1 MIKNLYSLAE
11 KQKCPIPPVLFP
23 ASGFTI
29 FEPYGVVLVISP
41 WNYPL
46 QLSILPLIG
55 AIAAG
60 NCVLLKPSELSPA
73 TSTWILDY
81 MSKYVD
87 KECFQV
93 VLGAVEETSAL
104 LKLPW
109 NYIFYTGGGRV
120 GRIIAHAA
128 AEHLTP
134 TTLELGG
141 RNPVILDR
149 GIDLDVSIKRLVL
162 AKFVNCGQTCVAPNH
177 VYVHESMIEEVIE
190 TVKNVIVEFYT
201 DDPQKSS
208 DYSRIITKDHLKH
221 LQTFLDPLDPSTI
234 VFGNVVDLDDL
245 YFSPT
250 LVLNPPKDAS
260 ISQEEIF
267 GPILPFYSYSDLSSL
282 IDTDLQERSLVICAF
297 TNDAALQKRLIS
309 ETSSGTLS
317 INDALT
323 HVTCRELPFGGVGS
337 SGYGQYYGK
346 YSFETFSH
354 RKSVLHNSQRFQL
367 DLRSPPFTQQ
377 KIDWILRLKKLSI
390 PMHWFLSIL
399 TFLSVFTYIII

>member
-1 MIKNLYSLAE
+1 MKLQYLDVSRIPDVHANLRRAFLSKKTLPLSWRKTQIQKIKQCLIENWDTYFEAAKHDLKQTQLIARLEFSQCIEECDYMIKNLYSLAE

-208 DYSRIITKDHLKH
+208 DYSRIITKYVKASLHQSYWLNQKPTQPIPRAFIFADTYLLK
-221 LQTFLDPLDPSTI
+221 
-234 VFGNVVDLDDL
+234 V
-245 YFSPT
+245 
-250 LVLNPPKDAS
+250 
-260 ISQEEIF
+260 
-267 GPILPFYSYSDLSSL
+267 
-282 IDTDLQERSLVICAF
+282 
-297 TNDAALQKRLIS
+297 
-309 ETSSGTLS
+309 
-317 INDALT
+317 
-323 HVTCRELPFGGVGS
+323 
-337 SGYGQYYGK
+337 
-346 YSFETFSH
+346 
-354 RKSVLHNSQRFQL
+354 
-367 DLRSPPFTQQ
+367 
-377 KIDWILRLKKLSI
+377 
-390 PMHWFLSIL
+390 M
-399 TFLSVFTYIII
+399 